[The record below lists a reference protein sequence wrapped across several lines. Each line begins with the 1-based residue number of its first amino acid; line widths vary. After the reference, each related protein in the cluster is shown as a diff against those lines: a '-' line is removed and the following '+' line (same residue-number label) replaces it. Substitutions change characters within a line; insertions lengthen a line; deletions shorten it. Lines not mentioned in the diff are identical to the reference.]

1 MSKKARLILVLV
13 IIEAALAGLWWYLAR
28 YGMANPD
35 RVTAEFQQVV
45 GQIMGTA
52 MGALLGLGVIL
63 FFVAAR
69 NDRKAARARLTVSQT
84 WNRDQRPVK
93 TAVAR
98 FL

>member
-1 MSKKARLILVLV
+1 MSKKARLILVMV

-35 RVTAEFQQVV
+35 RVTADFQQVV
-45 GQIMGTA
+45 GQTMGTA

-69 NDRKAARARLTVSQT
+69 NDRKALEG
-84 WNRDQRPVK
+84 K
-93 TAVAR
+93 TR
-98 FL
+98 R